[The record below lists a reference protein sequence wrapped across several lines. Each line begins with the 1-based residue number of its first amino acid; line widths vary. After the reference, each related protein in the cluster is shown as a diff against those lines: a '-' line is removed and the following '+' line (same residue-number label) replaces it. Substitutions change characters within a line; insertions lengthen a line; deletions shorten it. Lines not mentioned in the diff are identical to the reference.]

1 MNRKYISIGLLVLIA
16 LAFALLFWKGCG
28 SKSEIRNPQSVI
40 VPAVDNPPV
49 VAPQFPPSTVPDP
62 NPRPDVQRELDHYK
76 NRYAHYK
83 GLAWEQGKRL
93 AALDSLLA
101 AEGLSC
107 EEKERL
113 LAEKIKELEA
123 GEGVAADLVDDLNAA
138 LAPRRDT
145 GRVETADY
153 SYRWQF
159 DHFGRM
165 LPGGH
170 IYDIDIKPRTV
181 QCPDC
186 PEQRKPRRRSL
197 AALYG
202 QGWDG
207 RNIYAGEARLSILK
221 GRVDLIGL
229 AGWDGQPL
237 GLVGVGW
244 SW

>member
-1 MNRKYISIGLLVLIA
+1 MNKNVLKFGLLVLIA
-16 LAFALLFWKGCG
+16 LAFALLFHRGCA
-28 SKSEIRNPQSVI
+28 SKSEIRNQQSVI

-49 VAPQFPPSTVPDP
+49 VAPQFPTTDVPDP
-62 NPRPDVQRELDHYK
+62 NPSADVQRELDHYK

-93 AALDSLLA
+93 AALDSLL
-101 AEGLSC
+101 GVGTLTC

-113 LAEKIKELEA
+113 MLAKIKELES
-123 GEGVAADLVDDLNAA
+123 GEGVAAVLVDELNDE

-145 GRVETADY
+145 GRVETPEY

-159 DHFGRM
+159 DHFGKM

-170 IYDIDIKPRTV
+170 VYDIDIKERTV

-186 PEQRKPRRRSL
+186 PTPKRVLKRNLSAFYGYDLDGHRRY
-197 AALYG
+197 AL
-202 QGWDG
+202 
-207 RNIYAGEARLSILK
+207 EARRQWRRVSLS
-221 GRVDLIGL
+221 GL
-229 AGWDGQPL
+229 VVYDGQPS